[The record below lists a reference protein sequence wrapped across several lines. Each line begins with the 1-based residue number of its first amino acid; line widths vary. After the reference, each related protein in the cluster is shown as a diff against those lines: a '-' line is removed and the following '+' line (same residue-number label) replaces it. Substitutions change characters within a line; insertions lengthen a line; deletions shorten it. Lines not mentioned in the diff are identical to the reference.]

1 MAKTTT
7 SFAST
12 ADNPPDTAT
21 VTASRTRGER
31 LRRRDAERAPVVE
44 SGGGELRRQDHQP
57 EQDEQRREVDGPG
70 DLRGVHRAAGEQDD
84 HGDQSDAGPIDA
96 QTGKPPQSH
105 SGIGGGED
113 SQDEEGHVG
122 RVQVSL
128 GRGVGGV
135 A

>member
-1 MAKTTT
+1 MAPAI
-7 SFAST
+7 S
-12 ADNPPDTAT
+12 
-21 VTASRTRGER
+21 
-31 LRRRDAERAPVVE
+31 
-44 SGGGELRRQDHQP
+44 
-57 EQDEQRREVDGPG
+57 EVCT
-70 DLRGVHRAAGEQDD
+70 RAAGEQDD

-128 GRGVGGV
+128 GRGVEVLHNTRRHRMSANGFRRLSRF
-135 A
+135 ASRDDRTSAAALW